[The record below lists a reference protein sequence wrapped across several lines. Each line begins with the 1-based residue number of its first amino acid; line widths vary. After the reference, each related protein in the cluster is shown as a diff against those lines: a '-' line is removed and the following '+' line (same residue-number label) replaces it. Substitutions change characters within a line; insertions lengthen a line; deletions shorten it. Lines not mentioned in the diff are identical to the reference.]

1 MSQRIDK
8 PTQIYLGK
16 GKLDELRSLIAAKRI
31 GTVICDDELTPT
43 QQRNLE
49 KALDGAKVI
58 DRTALI
64 LDVFAQRARTKEGR
78 LQVELAQHEYLL
90 PRLAGQWT
98 HLERLGGG
106 IGTRGPGETQ
116 IETDRRLVR
125 RRIQKL
131 KSDLDD
137 VRRHRAQYRA
147 RRKEM
152 ELPVISLVGYTNAGK
167 STLLNRLTDAGVTA
181 ENRLF
186 STLDPIT
193 RKIATPAGREILLTD
208 TVGFIQKLPTAVV
221 AAFRATLEEALDAS
235 IILHVLDIT
244 HPNAAEQAN
253 VVNRILADLGV
264 ADKPKILAL
273 NKTDLLNP
281 DDIQASPDDI
291 PPPALDLATA
301 GRAAFISAQASPDDI
316 PPPALDPAAPAN
328 RAAFISAQASPADIP
343 PPALDPA
350 TAANRAA
357 FTSAQASPADIPLP
371 ALDLATAANRAAFIS
386 AHTGAGIPDLLTHI
400 DATLTESTP
409 PQDLAHLLSNASSP
423 PAIPAAAAPNA
434 TNPAPDAVAD
444 DDATNPDSITDA
456 TPIIARRQA

>member
-16 GKLDELRSLIAAKRI
+16 GKIDELRSLIAAKRI

-131 KSDLDD
+131 KSELDD

-193 RKIATPAGREILLTD
+193 RKINTPAGREILLTD

-221 AAFRATLEEALDAS
+221 AAFRATLEEARDAS

-281 DDIQASPDDI
+281 DDPNAQTSPAAI

-301 GRAAFISAQASPDDI
+301 ANRAAFISAQATPDDIPPQALDLAAAANRAAFISAQANPADIPLPALDLATAANSAAFISAQASPDDI
-316 PPPALDPAAPAN
+316 PP
-328 RAAFISAQASPADIP
+328 Q
-343 PPALDPA
+343 
-350 TAANRAA
+350 
-357 FTSAQASPADIPLP
+357 
-371 ALDLATAANRAAFIS
+371 ALDLAATANRAAFIS

-400 DATLTESTP
+400 DATLTESTH
-409 PQDLAHLLSNASSP
+409 PQDLAALLSNAPPSP
-423 PAIPAAAAPNA
+423 TDLALDA
-434 TNPAPDAVAD
+434 TSD
-444 DDATNPDSITDA
+444 DSTTNPDSTTDA
-456 TPIIARRQA
+456 APIIARQS